1 MKQYL
6 YKPRYRGYL
15 PPIFLNGIEVIWN
28 KRTLPS
34 SVQKI
39 PFLKFL
45 NARGKEK
52 INFKT
57 PPAPLREQESRDKMS
72 SYIAR
77 QFFRFLRGVMGR
89 QNWREVTWLKILI
102 IGKIKGVYPATR
114 RTIWEC
120 REGDLAQNRSVF
132 RTLLSI
138 YSQMLNCSIL
148 YMLSVKKLFL
158 STCF

>member
-45 NARGKEK
+45 NAIGKEK
-52 INFKT
+52 INFKH

-72 SYIAR
+72 SYVAR
-77 QFFRFLRGVMGR
+77 QFFRFLRGVMGDR
-89 QNWREVTWLKILI
+89 LGGEVAWLKILT
-102 IGKIKGVYPATR
+102 IGRTKGVYPATR
-114 RTIWEC
+114 RTIWEQL
-120 REGDLAQNRSVF
+120 RGRLGAKSF
-132 RTLLSI
+132 R
-138 YSQMLNCSIL
+138 
-148 YMLSVKKLFL
+148 F
-158 STCF
+158 